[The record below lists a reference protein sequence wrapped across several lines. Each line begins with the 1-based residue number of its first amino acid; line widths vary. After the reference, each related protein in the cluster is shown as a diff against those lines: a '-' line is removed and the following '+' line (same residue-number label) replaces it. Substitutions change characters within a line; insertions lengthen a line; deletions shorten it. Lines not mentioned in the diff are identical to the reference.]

1 MYEKQHRT
9 ALIAEHDPATDE
21 ISFSILEV
29 AGIRGDEYLIVEGNY
44 LRTIEEIDS
53 RVTNRACRLLWE
65 NEIVTGDHI
74 EELKSRLLCR
84 TEFLV

>member
-1 MYEKQHRT
+1 MHEQQHRT
-9 ALIAEHDPATDE
+9 ALLAEIDPQSDE
-21 ISFSILEV
+21 IDFSILEV
-29 AGIRGDEYLIVEGNY
+29 AGIFRGEYLIVEGNS
-44 LRTIEEIDS
+44 LKTIEEIDS